1 MLSLP
6 HPARTFLATA
16 FLALGLFT
24 AVPHASSQQARPMD
38 RAALDGALAQ
48 VGDLPTLRSLIVARD
63 GVPVVERVFDGP
75 GLDRPVN
82 VKSLSKTVIAALAG
96 IAIDRGVF
104 EGADQPVVDI
114 LGSRVPA
121 GADPRLARVTIGHLL
136 AMRSGLERTSGPFYG
151 RWVSSRDWVSFALA
165 RPFVDEPGGGMLYS
179 TGNSHI
185 LSAALTRAA
194 GRSTLALA
202 RDWLGVPLGIEVPAW
217 QRDPQGIYFGG
228 NNMLL
233 SPRALLRFGELY
245 RNGGMADGRRVLS
258 EEWIRASWT
267 PQARSVHTGD
277 SYGYGWFIREMQGHA
292 VYYAWGYGGQMLYVV
307 PDLGLTVVMTSDPDS
322 PSGRTGYVR
331 DLHALM
337 AEGIIPAAR

>member
-1 MLSLP
+1 MLDQ
-6 HPARTFLATA
+6 
-16 FLALGLFT
+16 
-24 AVPHASSQQARPMD
+24 V
-38 RAALDGALAQ
+38 LAQ
-48 VGDLPTLRSLIVARD
+48 AADLPTLRSLIVARD
-63 GVPVVERVFDGP
+63 GVPIMEHVFNGP
-75 GLDRPVN
+75 DLDRPVN

-104 EGADQPVVDI
+104 EGVDQPIVEI
-114 LGSRVPA
+114 LGNRVPA
-121 GADPRLARVTIGHLL
+121 SADPRLAQVTIDHLL

-202 RDWLGVPLGIEVPAW
+202 RDWLGGPLGIEVPAW
-217 QRDPQGIYFGG
+217 QRDPQGTYFGG

-233 SPRALLRFGELY
+233 SPRALFRFGELY
-245 RNGGMADGRRVLS
+245 RNGGVVDGRRVLS
-258 EEWIRASWT
+258 EAWIRASWT

-277 SYGYGWFIREMQGHA
+277 SYGYGWFIREMKGHT
-292 VYYAWGYGGQMLYVV
+292 VHYAWGYGGQMLYVV
-307 PDLGLTVVMTSDPDS
+307 PDLGMTVVMTSDPDS

-337 AEGIIPAAR
+337 ADGIIPAAQ